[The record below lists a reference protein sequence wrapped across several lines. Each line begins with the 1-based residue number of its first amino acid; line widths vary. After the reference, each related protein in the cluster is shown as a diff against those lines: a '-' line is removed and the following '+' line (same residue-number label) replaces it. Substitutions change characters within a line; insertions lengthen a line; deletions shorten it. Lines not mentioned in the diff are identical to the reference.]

1 MNKKIVITQMTLY
14 QSDCL
19 IMAVLEEERIMELQL
34 HPVSSPSLLG
44 NIYIGM
50 VDRVLPE
57 IGGAF
62 INIAPHLSCYYPLAE
77 RKGKPGLR
85 PGDELVV
92 QVCQEALKTKA
103 PKVTTNLNLSGKY
116 MVVTTEK
123 PGLGISAKLEPEDR
137 KKLKNWVSPLMRED
151 CGVIIRTNAAFAEK
165 KEILEE
171 LDFLYQRMESIAKKG
186 KNRTCYSLLEQAP
199 PFYLRALQDAR
210 EDSLQ
215 NVVTD
220 LPDIFNTLREY
231 CQEYRPQAFEKI
243 HFYQDSLLPLGKLYS
258 LEHALTEATRE
269 KVWLKSGGFLVIQQ
283 TEAFVAVDVNS
294 GKFTTRKKASEAARK
309 INLEAAREIARQL
322 RLRNLYGIILI
333 DFINMDHPDHR
344 DELLYVLASFLR
356 KDPVRATVVDMTRL
370 QITEVTRKK
379 MRKSLSEQ
387 IRELKHGKEVCENE

>member
-1 MNKKIVITQMTLY
+1 M
-14 QSDCL
+14 
-19 IMAVLEEERIMELQL
+19 
-34 HPVSSPSLLG
+34 
-44 NIYIGM
+44 
-50 VDRVLPE
+50 
-57 IGGAF
+57 
-62 INIAPHLSCYYPLAE
+62 
-77 RKGKPGLR
+77 
-85 PGDELVV
+85 
-92 QVCQEALKTKA
+92 
-103 PKVTTNLNLSGKY
+103 
-116 MVVTTEK
+116 
-123 PGLGISAKLEPEDR
+123 
-137 KKLKNWVSPLMRED
+137 
-151 CGVIIRTNAAFAEK
+151 
-165 KEILEE
+165 
-171 LDFLYQRMESIAKKG
+171 
-186 KNRTCYSLLEQAP
+186 
-199 PFYLRALQDAR
+199 
-210 EDSLQ
+210 
-215 NVVTD
+215 TD

-344 DELLYVLASFLR
+344 DELLHVLASFLR

>member
-1 MNKKIVITQMTLY
+1 M
-14 QSDCL
+14 
-19 IMAVLEEERIMELQL
+19 
-34 HPVSSPSLLG
+34 
-44 NIYIGM
+44 
-50 VDRVLPE
+50 
-57 IGGAF
+57 
-62 INIAPHLSCYYPLAE
+62 
-77 RKGKPGLR
+77 
-85 PGDELVV
+85 
-92 QVCQEALKTKA
+92 CQEALKTKA

-171 LDFLYQRMESIAKKG
+171 LDLLYQRMEFIAKKG

-294 GKFTTRKKASEAARK
+294 GKFTTRKKASEAAGKSIWR
-309 INLEAAREIARQL
+309 LPARLHGNCVCGIYMV
-322 RLRNLYGIILI
+322 LYSLTLSTWIIRI
-333 DFINMDHPDHR
+333 TAMNCCMYWHPFC
-344 DELLYVLASFLR
+344 EKTLYVPRSS
-356 KDPVRATVVDMTRL
+356 
-370 QITEVTRKK
+370 I
-379 MRKSLSEQ
+379 
-387 IRELKHGKEVCENE
+387 